1 MPHYRYLIVGGAT
14 TADHAVQG
22 IRQVDPDGTI
32 GLVSA
37 EPHPPYNRV
46 PLDKGLWKG
55 KPYEKIFFP
64 TAPREAELHL
74 GRAIVQLDPAARRA
88 LDDQGQE
95 YTCEKLLL
103 ATGGTPRRLPF
114 GGDSIVYF
122 RTLDDYHWLRQ
133 KVERGGRF
141 AVIGGGFIGSEVAA
155 LLAMRDQPVT
165 MLFPEAAIGARL
177 FPPDLADFLNRYYRQ
192 RNVEVLA
199 GELVG
204 GAEPRGDQTVLK
216 TKAGGEIVAD
226 HVIAGLGIRPNTELA
241 EAAGLQVGD
250 GVIVDEQLQAS
261 LPDIY
266 AAGDVANFYN
276 PALDRRQRVEHED
289 HAMSSGRVVGR
300 NMAGDRVPYDH
311 LPMFYSDLFDLG
323 YEAVGDLD
331 PSLETF
337 ADWQEPYQKGVIY
350 YLKDGRVR
358 GAILWNVWGKVEAAR
373 QLIAEARATSPADLK
388 GRIAD

>member
-1 MPHYRYLIVGGAT
+1 MPHYHYLIVGGAT

-22 IRQVDPDGTI
+22 IRKVDPDGTI
-32 GLVSA
+32 GLISA

-74 GRAIVQLDPAARRA
+74 GRSVAQLDPAARSVT
-88 LDDQGQE
+88 DDQGQA
-95 YTCEKLLL
+95 YTYEKLLL

-114 GGDSIVYF
+114 GGEAIVYF

-133 KVERGGRF
+133 QVEKGGRF

-155 LLAMRDQPVT
+155 LLAMREQPVS
-165 MLFPEAAIGARL
+165 MLFPEAAIGSRL
-177 FPPDLADFLNRYYRQ
+177 FPPDLAEHLNQYYRQ

-204 GAEPRGDQTVLK
+204 GAEARGDQLVLK
-216 TKAGGEIVAD
+216 TKSGKEVVAD
-226 HVIAGLGIRPNTELA
+226 HVIAGLGIRPNTALA
-241 EAAGLQVGD
+241 EAAGLEVGD
-250 GVIVDEQLQAS
+250 GIIVDEHLRSS

-300 NMAGDRVPYDH
+300 NMAGDPVPYDH

-337 ADWQEPYQKGVIY
+337 ADWQEPLQKGVIY

-358 GAILWNVWGKVEAAR
+358 GVILWDVWGQVEAAR
-373 QLIAEARATSPADLK
+373 QLITERRAFTYADLK
-388 GRIAD
+388 GRITG